1 MKYKSFHI
9 ENYKGI
15 KKIDIDLSVSPDFKV
30 YAFIGL
36 NESGKTTLLEAMND
50 CDNEVPTKRRHELI
64 PKGRAGGFTGSTL
77 IEATI
82 TLDDIDKKT
91 IQDFIKN
98 ELKVRFSEI
107 IVNNEFTISREYKFE
122 NSTPLED
129 AEYTYTGFARIKKTA
144 SSKSFVKV
152 SDPEKKL
159 WRFAR
164 NKLYPDIIFY
174 RDFLTK
180 FPEKIYL
187 ENPEDDPKKQEY
199 LNIIEDVLTSIN
211 PNYNVSK
218 SLIERMNDRSD
229 ANSQALEAVE
239 NELGAKISQVVFEAW
254 SKIQNVSKKQI
265 IAKAGTDESGH
276 HYLKFTVKDG
286 LLNYLISERS
296 LGFRWFFTFLL
307 YTEFRKE
314 RVTTSGEILFLLD
327 EPASNLHQA
336 AQKSLL
342 GTFENLITKS
352 RLAYTTHSHHLIN
365 PMWLDNAYIVR
376 NKALKYED
384 EDNFT
389 IVNTEIEA
397 SLYKKFVSEH
407 PTQTSYFQPILDV
420 LDYQPGLL
428 ENVPSIVIT
437 EGKFDYS
444 TFTYFSTIVLKRNR
458 SKYSFYP
465 GHGAAKLDLPIALY
479 ESWARPYVVLLDS
492 DREGNIQKKRYIKE
506 LSGELSIFTLEDVDS
521 SFKNI
526 STEDLFNANEKLK
539 ITQEFNPKLNAYNK
553 SAFNTGI
560 RLLIADNKVPDYISE
575 GTKKKINKILD
586 FLDSQ
591 F

>member
-1 MKYKSFHI
+1 MKYTKFHI

-15 KKIDIDLSVSPDFKV
+15 KNIDIDLAVRPDYKV

-50 CDNEVPTKRRHELI
+50 CDNAVPLKRRHELI
-64 PKGRAGGFTGSTL
+64 PKGLAGGFTGSTL
-77 IEATI
+77 IQATI
-82 TLDDIDKKT
+82 SLDKDDKTAIEKY
-91 IQDFIKN
+91 IKD
-98 ELKVRFSEI
+98 ELKIRYSEI
-107 IVNNEFTISREYKFE
+107 IISDEFTISREYKFE
-122 NSTPLED
+122 NSVPNET
-129 AEYTYTGFARIKKTA
+129 AEYSYTGFATIKKTSA
-144 SSKSFVKV
+144 SPEFTELV
-152 SDPEKKL
+152 DPDRKL
-159 WRFAR
+159 WKFAR
-164 NKLYPDIIFY
+164 EKLYPDIIFY

-187 ENPEDDPKKQEY
+187 ENPDDDPKTQEY

-211 PNYNVSK
+211 QDYTVEK
-218 SLIERMNDRSD
+218 SLIQRMRDPND

-265 IAKAGTDESGH
+265 VAKASTDAQGR

-314 RVTTSGEILFLLD
+314 RLRSSGEILFLLD

-342 GTFENLITKS
+342 DTFEKIITKS

-365 PMWLDNAYIVR
+365 PVWLDNAYIVR

-389 IVNTEIEA
+389 IVNTEVEA
-397 SLYKKFVSEH
+397 SLYKKFASEH

-428 ENVPSIVIT
+428 ENIPNIVIT
-437 EGKFDYS
+437 EGRFDFA
-444 TFTYFSTIVLKRNR
+444 TFIYFYTTVLGRKKGR
-458 SKYSFYP
+458 YSFYP
-465 GHGAAKLDLPIALY
+465 GHGATKLDLPIALY
-479 ESWARPYVVLLDS
+479 ESWSRPYVVLLDS
-492 DREGNIQKKRYIKE
+492 DREGVAQKKRYIKE
-506 LSGELSIFTLEDVDS
+506 LSGELSVFTLEDIDS
-521 SFKNI
+521 SHKNI
-526 STEDLFNANEKLK
+526 STEDLFTSAEKLK
-539 ITQEFNPKLNAYNK
+539 ISQEFNQKLTSYDK

-560 RLLIADNKVPDYISE
+560 RLLNAEGKVPDYISDE
-575 GTKKKINKILD
+575 TKKKFVKIFD